1 MQYDH
6 TTAVAAPSGFEFTT
20 GRHISAGV
28 EITATYGPKSILA
41 LFVQYGFTEAPRDNP
56 DFKLSVSIAGHE
68 LQMLTNNF
76 LSLAERAGVLVAI
89 EGYEGLGGRTFLKDI
104 VTKAR

>member
-1 MQYDH
+1 
-6 TTAVAAPSGFEFTT
+6 
-20 GRHISAGV
+20 
-28 EITATYGPKSILA
+28 
-41 LFVQYGFTEAPRDNP
+41 
-56 DFKLSVSIAGHE
+56 
-68 LQMLTNNF
+68 MLTNNF